1 MIAHCGKGNSSGF
14 YFIRPSNGTI
24 HGKFQQIVDSRHA
37 YSLNMNYIC
46 LNLFS
51 LKRHNPSPH
60 LYDQALYILQN
71 AKAKTIRIQTR
82 YFNPALE
89 EQKARDFQRG
99 KITGSNESEVDAIKR
114 RMHLQFEN
122 RRERGHRPGR
132 TAGRLRIAL
141 ILAALTILTLIILK

>member
-1 MIAHCGKGNSSGF
+1 MIRLSTF
-14 YFIRPSNGTI
+14 F
-24 HGKFQQIVDSRHA
+24 
-37 YSLNMNYIC
+37 
-46 LNLFS
+46 
-51 LKRHNPSPH
+51 
-60 LYDQALYILQN
+60 
-71 AKAKTIRIQTR
+71 KTPKPKPFEFKTR